1 LGTRRNS
8 GTCDYICTSHFYLN
22 EGEHSPNFWRIYR
35 KYNPRSF
42 TKKPPNAKITAMN
55 NAKSHQE
62 IGKELDLFTFSDL
75 VGSGLPLFTPK
86 GTILKRVLNKY
97 IDTLL
102 EKEGY
107 EFVSIPH
114 IARKELYEKS
124 GHLEKFAEDMFPTMK
139 TKGREYNL
147 KPANCPHHIQ
157 IFARKPFSYRQMP
170 QRYAEST
177 TQYRSEQSGELEGLA
192 RVLGLTLDDSHVF
205 ARPDQVK
212 DEFRRALNI
221 NAQMLADF
229 KLEYWIRLSAWDP
242 ANKSKYLGDEKVWED
257 MQHLMEEILKES
269 GINYKKVEGEAA
281 FYGPKM
287 DLIIKDSLGKEWQLS
302 TIQVDFN
309 LPERFDLAFT
319 NEAGEKVRPVMLHR
333 ATFGSYERFLAMI
346 IEHFQ
351 GDFPLWL
358 APVQVAI
365 LPVSDKV
372 AEYGQKV
379 YEEIKNA
386 SLRVEF
392 NTSDSPIGAK
402 IREATL
408 QKIPLMCIIGEK
420 EQAQSRSDRDYF
432 VAVRSSKGE
441 DLGVQNLSEFLA
453 QAKKDIEKRK

>member
-1 LGTRRNS
+1 
-8 GTCDYICTSHFYLN
+8 
-22 EGEHSPNFWRIYR
+22 
-35 KYNPRSF
+35 
-42 TKKPPNAKITAMN
+42 MN
-55 NAKSHQE
+55 NSKSHQE
-62 IGKELDLFTFSDL
+62 IGKEQDLFTFSEL

-86 GTILKRVLNKY
+86 GTTLKRLLNRY
-97 IDTLL
+97 IDELL

-107 EFVSIPH
+107 EFVAIPH
-114 IARKELYEKS
+114 IARRELYEKS
-124 GHLEKFAEDMFPTMK
+124 GHLEKFSEDMFPTMK

-212 DEFRRALNI
+212 DEFRRALKI
-221 NAQMLADF
+221 NAQMLSDF

-242 ANKSKYLGDEKVWED
+242 ANKSKYLGNEKVWED
-257 MQHLMEEILKES
+257 MQNLMEDILKES
-269 GINYKKVEGEAA
+269 DIKYKKVEGEAA

-309 LPERFDLAFT
+309 LPERFELSYID
-319 NEAGEKVRPVMLHR
+319 ERGEKVRPVMLHR

-351 GDFPLWL
+351 GAFPLWL
-358 APVQVAI
+358 APIQVAI

-372 AEYGQKV
+372 TDYSQKV
-379 YEEIKNA
+379 YEELKING
-386 SLRVEF
+386 LRVEL
-392 NTSDSPIGAK
+392 NSSDSPVGAK

-420 EQAQSRSDRDYF
+420 EKAQSRDNRDYF
-432 VAVRSSKGE
+432 VAVRSSSGE
-441 DLGVQNLSEFLA
+441 DLGIQSVSAFLEK
-453 QAKKDIEKRK
+453 AKNDIEKRK